1 MPLFHLGFKQRLL
14 LVVVIT
20 LTGIS
25 SLVALSAYSLS
36 QQSRASKDVDRL
48 SSSSLAL
55 AQLKVDILQTALIDS
70 RHADQLAE
78 LNSLLTNKQ
87 ALFEQLTSDGVDE
100 TDKLYK
106 ALRTW
111 VITRKEII
119 KLNNQIGDRKE
130 DGQQG
135 QMRTQM
141 AEMEKTM
148 FSNMRTPFR
157 DLAISID
164 AMIEQ
169 RTAESIAKYQES
181 LKLFRTSLDKPG
193 FFDLFINQLNKI
205 QDTGETL
212 TKLLLHEQTASVK
225 AQQGL
230 SELIELA
237 DDRILTMINKL
248 TQARTAT
255 NITNDNIRLTLLI
268 AGAIAAFIIAS
279 LLLLTWHTSTRA
291 LSTTVTTLEYIAEG
305 DLRQQLIVNRHR
317 NDEFDRLG
325 LAVNNLTER
334 LGALLNSVI
343 ASSHNLQSRSAE
355 LTETLQNMVKESTQV
370 EGETSSVAAA
380 VEEISVTAKDMAV
393 ASLDNRRLSLS
404 VRAATDKGGA
414 VITDALGSLEVLTR
428 TFDQIY
434 VQLNDLSEASARVD
448 GVTEMINSLASQTN
462 LLALN
467 AAIEAAR
474 AGEAGRG
481 FSVVADEVRALAEKT
496 VTATG
501 RINQI
506 VTDMQS
512 QLRHILQAMSEGQT
526 QVERSRRLGDAAA
539 GAICQMQE
547 LFTEVS
553 DRNQQQAAS
562 VEQISATTQSIA
574 ASMSGVLDN
583 VSRSA
588 ERSRGISSFSTQ
600 VVENTNELLEMTSRF
615 RC

>member
-305 DLRQQLIVNRHR
+305 DLRQQLSVNRHR